1 MMSAKKSIRAGLL
14 IAAALVLL
22 FVAFKS
28 PGEAQKME
36 EADDIIVSQEDSF
49 CAGDLVLKLSDA
61 GGYPIY
67 YTLDGSIPGFES
79 GFYEDSLVF
88 TATDEVRSCV
98 LRARSYDES
107 TGEWGDLFTRTY
119 FYADSMETLKER
131 FSTYIV
137 CLTSDPYNL
146 YDYEYGIMVEGKIRD
161 EYVNSPEYISGK
173 LTQPANFTQQ
183 GRDWERDAFVEILS
197 PDGERLI
204 AQDAG
209 MRIFGH
215 ASRQYYYK
223 SFKLYARKAYGND
236 TFAYP
241 FFADNTH
248 GADQKVQ
255 DAYKRLVVRAHGF
268 DKSVTLF
275 REELFQT
282 LCSQIEGIDSK
293 SVAPASVWLNGG
305 YYNFEWLQEVYDDT
319 YMEETYG
326 LMQKG
331 DYYQK
336 VALRANKFPDDPD
349 EKAEDIRGKEDYQ
362 KVAEYAEKN
371 LTYDETFAEL
381 EQLVDIDNM
390 IEYFAIETY
399 IANWDWP
406 LNNIKLYRYYS
417 QNNVYGTGRQ
427 DGRWRYL
434 YYDMEAGF
442 NIYNEEPEDWLDI
455 ETVMEQNP
463 LFGAVMKRPDMQEK
477 FAKYIELCIK
487 EYFTEDRVRAAVEKL
502 CGERDSELAE
512 SFAYKHS
519 IDESYTMNMDDVAQN
534 KEVIYDFVE
543 KRPEMMRQQI
553 QELFG
558 IEL

>member
-22 FVAFKS
+22 FVAFKR

-79 GFYEDSLVF
+79 GFYEDPIVF

-275 REELFQT
+275 REDLFQT
-282 LCSQIEGIDSK
+282 LCIQIEGIYSK
-293 SVAPASVWLNGG
+293 SVVPTSVWLNGG

-319 YMEETYG
+319 YMEENYG

-349 EKAEDIRGKEDYQ
+349 EKADYGLDSSDYTVTYTAKDGTKGTIEIGDAAGDNYYAMIQ
-362 KVAEYAEKN
+362 DSDAVYTISSTLVSDLVFDLSSLTENDTLPSISSGNLKKVEVTQNGETT
-371 LTYDETFAEL
+371 TYKKKK
-381 EQLVDIDNM
+381 Q
-390 IEYFAIETY
+390 
-399 IANWDWP
+399 
-406 LNNIKLYRYYS
+406 R
-417 QNNVYGTGRQ
+417 
-427 DGRWRYL
+427 
-434 YYDMEAGF
+434 
-442 NIYNEEPEDWLDI
+442 
-455 ETVMEQNP
+455 
-463 LFGAVMKRPDMQEK
+463 
-477 FAKYIELCIK
+477 
-487 EYFTEDRVRAAVEKL
+487 
-502 CGERDSELAE
+502 SELAGGWGTISLTQCADYNVKDLAKYGLDE
-512 SFAYKHS
+512 ANRITVTATYKDSTSGDKKTCTVYIGNENGDNRYVQLKDSDMVYEVGSS
-519 IDESYTMNMDDVAQN
+519 IVENMMSVD
-534 KEVIYDFVE
+534 K
-543 KRPEMMRQQI
+543 
-553 QELFG
+553 
-558 IEL
+558 